1 MLDYIISDLYIY
13 ITIYQHDTD
22 VSSEKWEHN
31 LSQNKRFCVWI
42 SPNETYNFYFR
53 MLPNFADN
61 LTHQVQSPFTYT
73 PLHFPAVTF
82 HHPTISDNDYR
93 SINNPDET
101 CGLRVRSDWW
111 TSTGQP
117 RGIPRFPLHVQISK
131 KKKFETSQFVK
142 KFCFQQPHVR
152 SFLTDKYQHTW
163 FYTKTYGFKS
173 CRVLK
178 LHPPAVSKR
187 DLVFSTLVNVTS
199 LPPPPAPN
207 FPSVQ

>member
-1 MLDYIISDLYIY
+1 
-13 ITIYQHDTD
+13 
-22 VSSEKWEHN
+22 
-31 LSQNKRFCVWI
+31 
-42 SPNETYNFYFR
+42 

-199 LPPPPAPN
+199 LPPTPRPQ
-207 FPSVQ
+207 FSVCSVAAGHLFYVYKTLCEDCGTIYLITANNIQGYSKWLSGF